1 MAKREVD
8 SSKSAV
14 DGNSTTEELSIPGDA
29 GPERI
34 ALAKRERFILG
45 VFREYLMTP
54 GKMLCLS
61 QLDRKF
67 YGKSLANL
75 VTKKLL
81 IAECYKNGYS
91 LTASGYQA
99 MRDCQADVS

>member
-1 MAKREVD
+1 MSKREVD
-8 SSKSAV
+8 CSESAV
-14 DGNSTTEELSIPGDA
+14 DGNSTAEELPNPGEA
-29 GPERI
+29 GEERI

-61 QLDRKF
+61 QLDREV
-67 YGKSLANL
+67 YGKSLAKL

-91 LTASGYQA
+91 LTESGYKA
-99 MRDCQADVS
+99 MRDCHADLS